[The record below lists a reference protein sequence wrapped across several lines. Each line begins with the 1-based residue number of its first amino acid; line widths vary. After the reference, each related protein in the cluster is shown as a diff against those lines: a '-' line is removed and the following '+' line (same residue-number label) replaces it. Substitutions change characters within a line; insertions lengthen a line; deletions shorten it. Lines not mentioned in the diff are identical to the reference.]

1 MRGYLFQNVFGDDT
15 DPYEFIFN
23 IKQGRMNN
31 LQMLNQ
37 ASPLLKTNTLLFG
50 SDNTNA

>member
-1 MRGYLFQNVFGDDT
+1 MIPSNIKDLSLNYNIYKDMRAYLFQNVFGDDT

-31 LQMLNQ
+31 L
-37 ASPLLKTNTLLFG
+37 
-50 SDNTNA
+50 